1 MAAVKDLTASLTH
14 LTSELSKIPPSDSG
28 LSTPED
34 RKELLAAAKG
44 LVATLEGPEVATW
57 RVVYGV
63 SISPITTWSI
73 PGEENRQRNGRY
85 LNERKRRGREEDWRN
100 G

>member
-1 MAAVKDLTASLTH
+1 MATVKDVTISLTD
-14 LTSELSKIPPSDSG
+14 LTSRLSQTPPSDPS
-28 LSTPED
+28 SPTPED

-63 SISPITTWSI
+63 SVLH
-73 PGEENRQRNGRY
+73 RY
-85 LNERKRRGREEDWRN
+85 HWVNTR
-100 G
+100 